1 MRHLARLVALVVLS
15 LPTLSVAPTAFAQEP
30 SASREATRLYVEAA
44 IEEALGND
52 REAYRLYHHAYLID
66 PEAPS
71 IHFAMARVAVREGD
85 MRLGVDH
92 LRSTIRLDEENQP
105 AHLLLGTV
113 LELMSRSDEA
123 RPHLERAAELDTLDA
138 GAALALARHYE
149 RAREPERALVYYLRA
164 RELDPGDDENLL
176 RIATLLG
183 QLGRFAEAEPY
194 LERLRESDPDN
205 PTLSLTWAWVQ
216 DELGRPEAAVEA
228 YEEHLRLFPA
238 DAVARR
244 RLVNALVRIE
254 RPGEAEPHA
263 ALLYEQAHGVAE
275 ARVLAGI
282 YLNTGDTAAARDLA
296 LEVRGQEPGNAEA
309 GEMALQTLARC
320 GDDDLGVREMER
332 LTQENPGEYRT
343 WILLC
348 VAQETAGRRP
358 DALTALAQAEQV
370 APADSLDALL
380 DLADGYSRLE
390 RPRDAE
396 RLLER
401 ARKLDREPARVW
413 YALASVR
420 ERAQDFDGAE
430 SAIRRVLEVEPESPQ
445 ALNFLGYLYADQN
458 RNLEEAVRLIKRAL
472 AQQPENGFIV
482 DSLGWAYYRLGEL
495 DSARVE
501 LERAIRLS
509 GEDPVI
515 LEHLGDVELA
525 DGDRD
530 AAYESY
536 RRALELDPDNEPLRQ
551 KMERS
556 R

>member
-1 MRHLARLVALVVLS
+1 MRHLARLLALAALAS
-15 LPTLSVAPTAFAQEP
+15 PTLLVAPRALAQQP

-44 IEEALGND
+44 LEEALGND
-52 REAYRLYHHAYLID
+52 RDAYRLYHHAYLID

-85 MRLGVDH
+85 MRLGVEH
-92 LRSTIRLDEENQP
+92 LRSTVRLDEENQP

-113 LELMSRSDEA
+113 LELMNRSDEA
-123 RPHLERAAELDTLDA
+123 RPHLERAAALDTLDA

-149 RAREPERALVYYLRA
+149 RARQPEMALTYYLRA
-164 RELDPGDDENLL
+164 RELDPTDDENLL

-194 LERLRESDPDN
+194 LQRLRESDPGN

-216 DELGRPEAAVEA
+216 DELGHSETAVEA
-228 YEEHLRLFPA
+228 YQEHLRLFPA

-244 RLVNALVRIE
+244 RLVNALVRLE
-254 RPGEAEPHA
+254 RPAEAEPHA
-263 ALLYEQAHGVAE
+263 VLLYEQAHGVDE

-282 YLNTGDTAAARDLA
+282 YLHIGDTAAARDLA
-296 LEVRGQEPGNAEA
+296 LEVRGQEPGSVEA
-309 GEMALQTLARC
+309 GEMALQTLTRC
-320 GDDDLGVREMER
+320 RAEDAAIQEMER

-348 VAQETAGRRP
+348 VAHEASGQRTE
-358 DALTALAQAEQV
+358 ALTALAQAERA

-380 DLADGYSRLE
+380 DLADGYSRLD
-390 RPRDAE
+390 RRRDAE
-396 RLLER
+396 RLLEQ
-401 ARKLDREPARVW
+401 ARELEREPARVW
-413 YALASVR
+413 YAVASAR

-430 SAIRRVLEVEPESPQ
+430 EAIRKVLEIEPESPH

-458 RNLEEAVRLIKRAL
+458 RNLEEALRLIKRAL
-472 AQQPENGFIV
+472 AQQPENGLIV
-482 DSLGWAYYRLGEL
+482 DSLGWTYYRLGEL

-501 LERAIRLS
+501 LERAIRLV

-515 LEHLGDVELA
+515 LEHLGDVQLA
-525 DGDRD
+525 DQDRD
-530 AAYESY
+530 AAHKSY
-536 RRALELDPDNEPLRQ
+536 QRALELDPDNEPLRA
-551 KMERS
+551 KVERS